1 MKTKEVEAKT
11 KKKGKKLAD
20 IENRL
25 GTTMNAGM
33 EEDMKVIKRIYIYI
47 YVNKF
52 FNLLY
57 VKKKKSKHLHRN
69 FISLFRLSTMCLLV
83 LHMWFT
89 ALVRFHVIKKIHFI
103 QEVCI

>member
-1 MKTKEVEAKT
+1 MVKTQEVEAKT
-11 KKKGKKLAD
+11 KKKKKEKKMAD

-47 YVNKF
+47 YIYVNKF

-57 VKKKKSKHLHRN
+57 VKKKKKAS
-69 FISLFRLSTMCLLV
+69 ISM
-83 LHMWFT
+83 
-89 ALVRFHVIKKIHFI
+89 VIL
-103 QEVCI
+103 

>member
-1 MKTKEVEAKT
+1 MVKTKEVEAKT

-47 YVNKF
+47 
-52 FNLLY
+52 
-57 VKKKKSKHLHRN
+57 
-69 FISLFRLSTMCLLV
+69 C
-83 LHMWFT
+83 
-89 ALVRFHVIKKIHFI
+89 
-103 QEVCI
+103 